1 MKDFYSRVI
10 RNDQKYIE
18 GKYFLEESQFAKP
31 PNKEFDSWI
40 SLISGELYFDLY
52 PLGSLDHYEN
62 LVQLAFTRWT
72 GGYNMGK
79 RALIGTI
86 DADVGEILLLFNND
100 SGVIE
105 WNDPGYGH
113 FEVYEENPYGIFAG
127 DINEFYLKLSNTK
140 K

>member
-1 MKDFYSRVI
+1 
-10 RNDQKYIE
+10 
-18 GKYFLEESQFAKP
+18 
-31 PNKEFDSWI
+31 
-40 SLISGELYFDLY
+40 
-52 PLGSLDHYEN
+52 
-62 LVQLAFTRWT
+62 
-72 GGYNMGK
+72 MGK

-105 WNDPGYGH
+105 WNDPGYSH

-127 DINEFYLKLSNTK
+127 NINEFYLKLSNTK